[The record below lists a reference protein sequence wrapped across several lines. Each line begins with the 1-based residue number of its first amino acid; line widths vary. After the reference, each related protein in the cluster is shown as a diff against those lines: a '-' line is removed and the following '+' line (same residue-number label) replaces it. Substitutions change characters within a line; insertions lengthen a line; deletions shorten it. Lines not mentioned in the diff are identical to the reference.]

1 MKRLRE
7 SILLVLVACIAGHA
21 GAARAA
27 DASAWADDASSSVRL
42 IAGDAAT
49 AGVEIKLQPGWKTYW
64 RYPGDS
70 GVPPRFDFS
79 SSENLANATVSF
91 PVPHLFKD
99 ETGNSLGYKERVIF
113 PVRVTAQDKTKPVT
127 LKLKL
132 EYAVCERLCIPA
144 EGRAELKLPAGAGE
158 FAAAL
163 KEAEARVPR
172 KVEAAAIGF
181 TAKRAEAGGK
191 PSVLVEFAKASAKT
205 ELFVEGPTAEWAL
218 PIPARAAGTAN
229 KFTFE
234 LDGLPP
240 GGDAKKAAD
249 LTFTIVDGETA
260 YEVKTHLDEKR

>member
-1 MKRLRE
+1 MKRRE
-7 SILLVLVACIAGHA
+7 SILLVLLACIAGHA

-27 DASAWADDASSSVRL
+27 DASAWADDASSSMRL

-79 SSENLANATVSF
+79 ASENLADAAVSF
-91 PVPHLFKD
+91 PAPHLFKD

-113 PVRVTAQDKTKPVT
+113 PVRVTAKDKTRPVT

-144 EGRAELKLPAGAGE
+144 EGRAELRLPTGAGE

-163 KEAEARVPR
+163 KETQARVPR
-172 KVEAAAIGF
+172 VVDAAAIGF
-181 TAKRAEAGGK
+181 SAKRAESGGK
-191 PSVLVEFAKASAKT
+191 PSVSIEFAKASAKT
-205 ELFVEGPTAEWAL
+205 EIFVEGPTAEWAL
-218 PIPARAAGTAN
+218 PIPVRVAGTSN

-234 LDGLPP
+234 LDGLPT
-240 GGDAKKAAD
+240 GDDPKKAAD
-249 LTFTIVDGETA
+249 LTYTIVDGETA